1 MIPLIIKLRRS
12 SRDDCYVPSNDERRA
27 TWALRYYSAGHHKN
41 NEGSHTLDDSFPALE
56 TRDDRQ
62 GGNKPG
68 RGLNINPPAPHT
80 RQHAACKTCFYVDK
94 L

>member
-41 NEGSHTLDDSFPALE
+41 NEGSRKLDDSFPDLE
-56 TRDDRQ
+56 PRGDRQ
-62 GGNKPG
+62 GANKP
-68 RGLNINPPAPHT
+68 RRCLNMNPPTPHT
-80 RQHAACKTCFYVDK
+80 RHHAARKAGFYVGK
-94 L
+94 